1 MAIMQVS
8 RKFFP
13 DLAVGFDDS
22 RVHLHVGDG
31 IYLSAGLVSNVFV
44 VFYVALYLL
53 IIICWVIHW
62 IFLIQFLTAVEFL
75 KSAPEGRY
83 DAIIVDSSDP
93 VGMSF

>member
-1 MAIMQVS
+1 MVIMQVS

-13 DLAVGFDDS
+13 DLAVGFEDS

-31 IYLSAGLVSNVFV
+31 IFLSAGLVLNVFC
-44 VFYVALYLL
+44 FRALYLL
-53 IIICWVIHW
+53 IIICRAIYW
-62 IFLIQFLTAVEFL
+62 IFFYPILTAVEFL

-93 VGMSF
+93 VGMPF